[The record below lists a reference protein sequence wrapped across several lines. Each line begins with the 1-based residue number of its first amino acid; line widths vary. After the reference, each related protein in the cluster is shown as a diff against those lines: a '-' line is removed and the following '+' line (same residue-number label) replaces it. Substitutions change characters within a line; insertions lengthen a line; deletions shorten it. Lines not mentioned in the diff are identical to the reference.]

1 MEGRLTGFSLNRDG
15 TQNITVTVAADFS
28 GTFDELKED
37 AVTVEIKKFR
47 KHRSLDS
54 NAYAWTLIDK
64 IAEKTRIKKSEVYRN
79 AIREIGGVS
88 DTVCVVNRAVDRL
101 CQSWQKNGLGW
112 QVETSE
118 SKLDGCTNV
127 TLYYGSSVFG
137 SPQMSR
143 LIDSLI
149 QDAEALGIPTITP
162 QEEEKM
168 LNAWQV
174 KRENKGD
181 ALAAQ

>member
-28 GTFDELKED
+28 GTFDELKEE

-54 NAYAWTLIDK
+54 NAYAWLLIDK

-88 DTVCVVNRAVDRL
+88 DTVCVVNRAVDRTA
-101 CQSWQKNGLGW
+101 SAGKW
-112 QVETSE
+112 
-118 SKLDGCTNV
+118 
-127 TLYYGSSVFG
+127 
-137 SPQMSR
+137 R
-143 LIDSLI
+143 LLR
-149 QDAEALGIPTITP
+149 ANWTVAR
-162 QEEEKM
+162 M
-168 LNAWQV
+168 
-174 KRENKGD
+174 
-181 ALAAQ
+181 